1 MPIVHILFSAYIYIW
16 YISGIFTAH
25 ILRLIYGFPFL
36 SQSKYKLQLIPLL
49 NSEPYKNNLKQI
61 GREIIDCEER
71 MLFKEFLRIIDD
83 YLEREACFINGSQSD
98 NMSIERDS
106 VHDAFPAGNEKDEEL
121 DPR

>member
-1 MPIVHILFSAYIYIW
+1 M
-16 YISGIFTAH
+16 
-25 ILRLIYGFPFL
+25 
-36 SQSKYKLQLIPLL
+36 L

-98 NMSIERDS
+98 NMSIEPDS
-106 VHDAFPAGNEKDEEL
+106 VHDAFTTGNEKEDEL